1 MNPEPSIVARLD
13 GAVVRHAGRPPI
25 GALNLTVRAG
35 EIVALVGASG
45 CGKSTTLRLLA
56 GLEAPDAGRVERRV
70 ERGRTG
76 LVFQNPTLMPWAT
89 ALENTALPLRL
100 AGVAPTEAETRARHA
115 LARVGLGDR
124 ADALPRELSGGMAM
138 RVSLARALVTEP
150 DLLLLDEP
158 FAALDS
164 VTRRALIEDIHG
176 LWDRDRPAVVFVTHD
191 VDEAAYMAGRVL
203 VMETAT
209 GRIAQE
215 IAGEGALP
223 RPPGWR
229 ADPRHVAMAGRVTA
243 AMQTAMTEGAA

>member
-1 MNPEPSIVARLD
+1 MIEPSIIARLD
-13 GAVVRHAGRPPI
+13 GVVVRHVGRPPI
-25 GALNLTVRAG
+25 GPLNLGVLAG

-56 GLEAPDAGRVERRV
+56 GLETPDAGRADRFV

-76 LVFQNPTLMPWAT
+76 LVFQHPTLMPWAT
-89 ALENTALPLRL
+89 ALENAALPLKL
-100 AGVAPTEAETRARHA
+100 AGVSSEEAAARARQA
-115 LARVGLGDR
+115 LARVGLEDR
-124 ADALPRELSGGMAM
+124 ANARPRELSGGMAM
-138 RVSLARALVTEP
+138 RVALARALVTKP

-164 VTRRALIEDIHG
+164 VTRRGLIEDIHG
-176 LWDRDRPAVVFVTHD
+176 LWDRDRPGVVFVTHD

-209 GRIAQE
+209 GRIANE
-215 IAGEGALP
+215 IAGEGPLP

-229 ADPRHVAMAGRVTA
+229 ADPRHAAMAERVTA
-243 AMQTAMTEGAA
+243 AMQAAMTERAA

>member
-124 ADALPRELSGGMAM
+124 ADARPRELSGGMAM

-164 VTRRALIEDIHG
+164 VTRRAIG
-176 LWDRDRPAVVFVTHD
+176 LGACLSWRRPR
-191 VDEAAYMAGRVL
+191 AGSRKRSRARGPCPARL
-203 VMETAT
+203 V
-209 GRIAQE
+209 
-215 IAGEGALP
+215 GAP
-223 RPPGWR
+223 TPAMSPWPG
-229 ADPRHVAMAGRVTA
+229 G
-243 AMQTAMTEGAA
+243 